1 LFFILRNIKNML
13 CPICIG
19 AAISKIAQGAGV
31 IGVAKHVND
40 KAKQKSSKSKSCKSK
55 SNENN
60 KKCVKS
66 I

>member
-1 LFFILRNIKNML
+1 ML